1 MDIPQNERWSA
12 YGDEPEIDVTEEKKK
27 EKMARSGGE
36 AGSHFDLPPCFSLLG
51 LREGRTSARSRS
63 FTRELARAV
72 TSLFAAENACV

>member
-1 MDIPQNERWSA
+1 
-12 YGDEPEIDVTEEKKK
+12 
-27 EKMARSGGE
+27 MARSEGGE